1 MKLSFRWLKF
11 EQQEQSACGTDKKNV
26 LPITNLMKKILLV
39 EDDPNLG
46 LLLQDYLQLKGK
58 YEVILA
64 QDGEEGLTLFNKDKF
79 DLCILDVMMP
89 KKDGFSLGRDIRK
102 TDPVVPII
110 FATAKTMIEDK
121 SEAFTLG
128 GDDYI
133 TKPFRI
139 EELLL
144 RINALLKR
152 VANQENK
159 AVEEQNKFQIGD
171 YFFDYTTQMI
181 RKDDVQQKVS
191 TKEAEL
197 LRLLCLRKNNV
208 LTREEALLSIWHDD
222 NYFNGRSM
230 DVFLSKLRKYLK
242 DDPRVEIIN
251 VHGKGYKLVEN

>member
-1 MKLSFRWLKF
+1 
-11 EQQEQSACGTDKKNV
+11 
-26 LPITNLMKKILLV
+26 MKKILLV

-46 LLLQDYLQLKGK
+46 MLLQDYLQLKGK
-58 YEVILA
+58 FDIVLCV
-64 QDGEEGLTLFNKDKF
+64 DGEEGLRAFNKQTF

-89 KKDGFSLGRDIRK
+89 KKDGFALGKEIRK
-102 TDPVVPII
+102 VNESVPII
-110 FATAKTMIEDK
+110 FATAKAMMEDK
-121 SEAFTLG
+121 ASAYDLG

-152 VANQENK
+152 ASAVKDTK
-159 AVEEQNKFQIGD
+159 AAEPVQSQFQIGS
-171 YFFDYTTQMI
+171 YTFDYTTQLI
-181 RKDDVQQKVS
+181 QHNGQQQKLS

-197 LRLLCLRKNNV
+197 LQLLCLKQNAV

-230 DVFLSKLRKYLK
+230 DVFLSKLRKYLRE
-242 DDPRVEIIN
+242 DPKVEILN
-251 VHGKGYKLVEN
+251 VHGKGYKLLVN

>member
-1 MKLSFRWLKF
+1 
-11 EQQEQSACGTDKKNV
+11 
-26 LPITNLMKKILLV
+26 MKKILLV

-46 LLLQDYLQLKGK
+46 MLLQDYLQLKGK
-58 YEVILA
+58 FEVVLA
-64 QDGEEGLTLFNKDKF
+64 KDGEEGLQAFTKGHF

-89 KKDGFSLGRDIRK
+89 KKDGFTLGKDIRK
-102 TDPVVPII
+102 INGGVPII

-121 SEAFTLG
+121 SEAYNLG

-152 VANQENK
+152 VTDSDKRESAAQETNF
-159 AVEEQNKFQIGD
+159 VIGK
-171 YFFDYTTQMI
+171 YHFDYTAQLI
-181 RKDDVQQKVS
+181 RFNERQQKVS

-197 LRLLCLRKNNV
+197 LRLLCLRKNEV
-208 LTREEALLSIWHDD
+208 LTREEALISIWHDD

-242 DDPRVEIIN
+242 DDPNVEIIN
-251 VHGKGYKLVEN
+251 VHGKGYKLLEN

>member
-1 MKLSFRWLKF
+1 MWGDDHPLLHDS
-11 EQQEQSACGTDKKNV
+11 EH
-26 LPITNLMKKILLV
+26 ILMKKILLV

-46 LLLQDYLQLKGK
+46 MLLQDYLQLKGK
-58 YEVILA
+58 YDVQLA
-64 QDGEEGLTLFNKDKF
+64 RDGEEGLAMFQKDSF

-89 KKDGFSLGRDIRK
+89 KKDGFSLGKDIRK
-102 TDPVVPII
+102 KDPLIPII
-110 FATAKTMIEDK
+110 FATAKAMIEDK

-152 VANQENK
+152 VANQSITGGD
-159 AVEEQNKFQIGD
+159 VPDKFDIGK
-171 YFFDYTTQMI
+171 YHFDYTLQSI
-181 RKDDVQQKVS
+181 KHHDAVQKLS

-197 LRLLCLRKNNV
+197 LRLLCLKKNQV

-242 DDPRVEIIN
+242 DDPSVEILN
-251 VHGKGYKLVEN
+251 VHGKGYKLIVN

>member
-1 MKLSFRWLKF
+1 
-11 EQQEQSACGTDKKNV
+11 
-26 LPITNLMKKILLV
+26 MKKILLV

-58 YEVILA
+58 FDVVLCT
-64 QDGEEGLTLFNKDKF
+64 DGEEGLKAFGKQSF

-89 KKDGFSLGRDIRK
+89 KKDGFTLGKEIRK
-102 TDPVVPII
+102 ANEHVPII
-110 FATAKTMIEDK
+110 FATAKAMMEDK
-121 SEAFTLG
+121 ASAYDLG

-152 VANQENK
+152 VSKDNT
-159 AVEEQNKFQIGD
+159 AVEPMQTQFEIGK
-171 YFFDYTTQMI
+171 YAFDYTTQLI
-181 RKDDVQQKVS
+181 HFNGQQQKLS

-197 LRLLCLRKNNV
+197 LQLLCLKKNAV

-230 DVFLSKLRKYLK
+230 DVFLSKLRKYLRE
-242 DDPRVEIIN
+242 DPKVEILN
-251 VHGKGYKLVEN
+251 VHGKGYKLLVN

>member
-1 MKLSFRWLKF
+1 
-11 EQQEQSACGTDKKNV
+11 
-26 LPITNLMKKILLV
+26 MKKILLV

-46 LLLQDYLQLKGK
+46 MLLQDYLQLKGK
-58 YEVILA
+58 YHVVLCK
-64 QDGEEGLTLFNKDKF
+64 DGEEGLRAFTKDTY

-89 KKDGFSLGRDIRK
+89 KKDGFTLGKDIRRINEK
-102 TDPVVPII
+102 VPII
-110 FATAKTMIEDK
+110 FATAKGMMEDK
-121 SEAFTLG
+121 VEAFSLG

-152 VANQENK
+152 LSNQEK
-159 AVEEQNKFQIGD
+159 ATDEQPSKFNIGK
-171 YFFDYTTQMI
+171 YQFDYTAQLI
-181 RKDDVQQKVS
+181 SKDGDQQKVS

-197 LRLLCLRKNNV
+197 LRLLCIKKNEV

-230 DVFLSKLRKYLK
+230 DVFLSKLRKFLR
-242 DDPRVEIIN
+242 DDPAVEIVN
-251 VHGKGYKLVEN
+251 VHGKGYKLLVN

>member
-1 MKLSFRWLKF
+1 MKR
-11 EQQEQSACGTDKKNV
+11 
-26 LPITNLMKKILLV
+26 ILLV

-58 YEVILA
+58 FDVVLCK
-64 QDGEEGLTLFNKDKF
+64 DGEEGLRAFTKQAY
-79 DLCILDVMMP
+79 DLAILDVMMP
-89 KKDGFSLGRDIRK
+89 RKDGFTLGKEIRK
-102 TDPVVPII
+102 INEHIPII
-110 FATAKTMIEDK
+110 FATAKAMIEDK
-121 SEAFTLG
+121 TQAFNLG

-152 VANQENK
+152 TDNAEK
-159 AVEEQNKFQIGD
+159 KEELSPSNFQIGD
-171 YFFDYTTQMI
+171 YTFDYTTQMI
-181 RKDDVQQKVS
+181 AIDGTQQKLS

-197 LRLLCLRKNNV
+197 LRLLCIKKNEV
-208 LTREEALLSIWHDD
+208 LTREEALLHIWHDD

-242 DDPRVEIIN
+242 DDPNVEIIN
-251 VHGKGYKLVEN
+251 VHGRGYKLLIN

>member
-1 MKLSFRWLKF
+1 MKR
-11 EQQEQSACGTDKKNV
+11 
-26 LPITNLMKKILLV
+26 ILLV

-58 YEVILA
+58 FDVVLCT
-64 QDGEEGLTLFNKDKF
+64 DGEEGLRAFSKQEF

-89 KKDGFSLGRDIRK
+89 KKDGFTLGKEIRK
-102 TDPVVPII
+102 INQDIPII
-110 FATAKTMIEDK
+110 FATAKAMMEDK
-121 SEAFTLG
+121 ASAYDLG

-152 VANQENK
+152 VA
-159 AVEEQNKFQIGD
+159 VREQADPGSAQTQFQIGD
-171 YFFDYTTQMI
+171 YTFDYTTQLI
-181 RKDDVQQKVS
+181 HYKGLQQKLS

-197 LRLLCLRKNNV
+197 LRLLCLKKNAV

-230 DVFLSKLRKYLK
+230 DVFLSKLRKYLRE
-242 DDPRVEIIN
+242 DPKVEILN
-251 VHGKGYKLVEN
+251 VHGKGYKLLVN

>member
-1 MKLSFRWLKF
+1 
-11 EQQEQSACGTDKKNV
+11 
-26 LPITNLMKKILLV
+26 MKKILLV

-58 YEVILA
+58 FDVVLCT
-64 QDGEEGLTLFNKDKF
+64 DGEEGLKAFTKQNF
-79 DLCILDVMMP
+79 DLCIFDVMMP
-89 KKDGFSLGRDIRK
+89 KKDGFTLGKEIRK
-102 TDPVVPII
+102 TNQQVPII
-110 FATAKTMIEDK
+110 FATAKAMMEDK
-121 SEAFTLG
+121 ASAYDLG

-152 VANQENK
+152 VSANDSASNEPVQTQFE
-159 AVEEQNKFQIGD
+159 IGK
-171 YFFDYTTQMI
+171 YSFDYTTQI
-181 RKDDVQQKVS
+181 IGFNGQQQKLS

-197 LRLLCLRKNNV
+197 LQLLCLKKNTV

-230 DVFLSKLRKYLK
+230 DVFLSKLRKYLR
-242 DDPRVEIIN
+242 DDPKVEILN
-251 VHGKGYKLVEN
+251 VHGKGYKLLVN

>member
-1 MKLSFRWLKF
+1 
-11 EQQEQSACGTDKKNV
+11 
-26 LPITNLMKKILLV
+26 MKKILLV

-58 YEVILA
+58 FDVVLCT
-64 QDGEEGLTLFNKDKF
+64 DGEEGLRAFSKQEF

-89 KKDGFSLGRDIRK
+89 KKDGFTLGKEIRK
-102 TDPVVPII
+102 INQDIPII
-110 FATAKTMIEDK
+110 FATAKAMIEDK
-121 SEAFTLG
+121 ASAYDLG

-152 VANQENK
+152 VAVK
-159 AVEEQNKFQIGD
+159 EQADPGPAQTQFQIGD
-171 YFFDYTTQMI
+171 YTFDYTTQLVHY
-181 RKDDVQQKVS
+181 KGLQQKLS

-197 LRLLCLRKNNV
+197 LRLLCLKKNAV

-242 DDPRVEIIN
+242 EDPKVEILN
-251 VHGKGYKLVEN
+251 VHGKGYKLLVN

>member
-1 MKLSFRWLKF
+1 MKR
-11 EQQEQSACGTDKKNV
+11 
-26 LPITNLMKKILLV
+26 ILLV

-58 YEVILA
+58 FDVVLCT
-64 QDGEEGLTLFNKDKF
+64 DGEEGLRAFSKQEF

-89 KKDGFSLGRDIRK
+89 KKDGFTLGKEIRK
-102 TDPVVPII
+102 INQDIPII
-110 FATAKTMIEDK
+110 FATAKAMIEDK
-121 SEAFTLG
+121 ASAYDLG

-152 VANQENK
+152 VAVKEHVDPGPAQS
-159 AVEEQNKFQIGD
+159 QFQIGD
-171 YFFDYTTQMI
+171 YIFDYTTQLIHFNGM
-181 RKDDVQQKVS
+181 QQKLS

-197 LRLLCLRKNNV
+197 LRLLCMKKNAV

-230 DVFLSKLRKYLK
+230 DVFLSKLRKYLR
-242 DDPRVEIIN
+242 DDPKVEILN
-251 VHGKGYKLVEN
+251 VHGKGYKLLVN

>member
-1 MKLSFRWLKF
+1 
-11 EQQEQSACGTDKKNV
+11 
-26 LPITNLMKKILLV
+26 MKKILLV

-46 LLLQDYLQLKGK
+46 LLLQDYLQIKGK
-58 YEVILA
+58 FEVVLCV
-64 QDGEEGLTLFNKDKF
+64 DGDEGLKAFTKKDF

-89 KKDGFSLGRDIRK
+89 KKDGFTLGKEIRK
-102 TDPVVPII
+102 INQDVPII
-110 FATAKTMIEDK
+110 FATAKAMMEDK
-121 SEAFTLG
+121 ASAYDLG

-152 VANQENK
+152 VAVKEPSDVSAAQTL
-159 AVEEQNKFQIGD
+159 FQIGD
-171 YFFDYTTQMI
+171 YSFDYTTQLI
-181 RKDDVQQKVS
+181 HYKGQQQKLS

-197 LRLLCLRKNNV
+197 LQLLCLKKNSV

-230 DVFLSKLRKYLK
+230 DVFLSKLRKYLRE
-242 DDPRVEIIN
+242 DPKVEILN
-251 VHGKGYKLVEN
+251 VHGKGYKLLVN